1 MNVTKEENGT
11 WTARVYYRDYDGDQR
26 RKTKRGFETE
36 AEAEEWCERFAQENA
51 GVVDVTVEKFFETYK
66 ADVAPRIR
74 LNTWLT
80 KESIVEKRIMPW
92 FGAMRMNEIKPID
105 VVRWQNS
112 LMGYKQAN
120 GKSFSATYLRTV
132 NNQLSAIFNHAV
144 RFYGLPKNPCAAT
157 TRMGS
162 QKGPEMKFWTKDQYL
177 EFADAIADKP
187 QAFYAFE
194 LLYWCGI
201 REGEL
206 LALTPAD
213 FDLQNARL
221 NITKSYQRIKG
232 EDVVTDPKTPKS
244 KRSILMPKFLV
255 EEMSEYLDE
264 LHIGDNERVF
274 PVTKY
279 FLAHEMRRGS
289 DAAGLEHIRVHDLRH
304 SHISLLIDMGFS
316 AVAIADRM
324 GHESADI
331 TFRYAHLFPSAQ
343 NDMADQLEKARRGR
357 TMSAKNLDRH
367 GRLRSKVVAFRMS
380 EQEAKHL
387 DDLVAVFGMNKQD
400 YIISKLLDREVVV
413 KPSSRVQKALRMQL
427 EDVAREL
434 SRLTRIDEAEP
445 EKLEMAEHLIEVC
458 ESLTGRSISQV
469 GTLERDIFNMGR

>member
-1 MNVTKEENGT
+1 
-11 WTARVYYRDYDGDQR
+11 
-26 RKTKRGFETE
+26 
-36 AEAEEWCERFAQENA
+36 
-51 GVVDVTVEKFFETYK
+51 
-66 ADVAPRIR
+66 
-74 LNTWLT
+74 
-80 KESIVEKRIMPW
+80 
-92 FGAMRMNEIKPID
+92 MNEIKPID

-112 LMGYKQAN
+112 LVGYKQNN
-120 GKSFSATYLRTV
+120 GKNFSATYLRTV

-232 EDVVTDPKTPKS
+232 EDVVTEPKTPKS

-255 EEMSEYLDE
+255 EEMTEYLEE
-264 LHIGDNERVF
+264 LHIGDDERVF

-289 DAAGLEHIRVHDLRH
+289 DAAGLECIRVHDLCH
-304 SHISLLIDMGFS
+304 SHVSLLIDMGFS

-343 NDMADQLEKARRGR
+343 SDMADQLDKARR
-357 TMSAKNLDRH
+357 
-367 GRLRSKVVAFRMS
+367 VV
-380 EQEAKHL
+380 
-387 DDLVAVFGMNKQD
+387 
-400 YIISKLLDREVVV
+400 
-413 KPSSRVQKALRMQL
+413 
-427 EDVAREL
+427 
-434 SRLTRIDEAEP
+434 
-445 EKLEMAEHLIEVC
+445 
-458 ESLTGRSISQV
+458 
-469 GTLERDIFNMGR
+469 

>member
-1 MNVTKEENGT
+1 MTVTKEENGT
-11 WTARVYYRDYDGDQR
+11 WTARTYYRDYCGERR
-26 RKTKRGFETE
+26 RKTRRGFATQT
-36 AEAEEWCERFAQENA
+36 EAEEWCERFAQENTTTV
-51 GVVDVTVEKFFETYK
+51 GVTFEKFFETYR
-66 ADVAPRIR
+66 ADMMPRIR

-80 KESIVEKRIMPW
+80 KESIVKSKIMPW
-92 FGAMRMNEIKPID
+92 FGGMRMDEIKPID

-112 LMGYKQAN
+112 LMERRQKN

-144 RFYGLPKNPCAAT
+144 RFYGLAKNPCAAT
-157 TRMGS
+157 THMGS
-162 QKGPEMKFWTKDQYL
+162 KKGPEMRFWTKDQYL
-177 EFADAIADKP
+177 KFADAIADKP

-221 NITKSYQRIKG
+221 NITKSYQRING

-255 EEMSEYLDE
+255 EEMREYLDE
-264 LHIGDNERVF
+264 LDIDDDERVF

-279 FLAHEMRRGS
+279 FLTHEMRRGS
-289 DAAGLEHIRVHDLRH
+289 DAAGLERIRVHDLRH
-304 SHISLLIDMGFS
+304 SHVSLLIDMGFS

-343 NDMADQLEKARRGR
+343 SDMADQLDKARRAIG
-357 TMSAKNLDRH
+357 
-367 GRLRSKVVAFRMS
+367 
-380 EQEAKHL
+380 
-387 DDLVAVFGMNKQD
+387 
-400 YIISKLLDREVVV
+400 
-413 KPSSRVQKALRMQL
+413 
-427 EDVAREL
+427 
-434 SRLTRIDEAEP
+434 
-445 EKLEMAEHLIEVC
+445 
-458 ESLTGRSISQV
+458 
-469 GTLERDIFNMGR
+469 

>member
-1 MNVTKEENGT
+1 MGRWQVNVTREENGT
-11 WTARVYYRDYDGDQR
+11 WTARVYYRDYGGDQR
-26 RKTKRGFETE
+26 RKTKRGFESE
-36 AEAEEWCERFAQENA
+36 AEAEEWCESFAQENS
-51 GVVDVTVEKFFETYK
+51 GVVDVTFEKFFETYK

-92 FGAMRMNEIKPID
+92 FGSMRMNEIKPVD

-112 LMGYKQAN
+112 LMGYRQSN
-120 GKSFSATYLRTV
+120 GKPFSATYLRTV

-255 EEMSEYLDE
+255 EEMTEYLEE
-264 LHIGDNERVF
+264 LHIGDDERVF

-289 DAAGLEHIRVHDLRH
+289 DAAGLECIRVHDLRH
-304 SHISLLIDMGFS
+304 SHVSLLIDMGFS

-343 NDMADQLEKARRGR
+343 NEMADQLEKARR
-357 TMSAKNLDRH
+357 
-367 GRLRSKVVAFRMS
+367 
-380 EQEAKHL
+380 
-387 DDLVAVFGMNKQD
+387 
-400 YIISKLLDREVVV
+400 
-413 KPSSRVQKALRMQL
+413 
-427 EDVAREL
+427 VAR
-434 SRLTRIDEAEP
+434 
-445 EKLEMAEHLIEVC
+445 
-458 ESLTGRSISQV
+458 
-469 GTLERDIFNMGR
+469 